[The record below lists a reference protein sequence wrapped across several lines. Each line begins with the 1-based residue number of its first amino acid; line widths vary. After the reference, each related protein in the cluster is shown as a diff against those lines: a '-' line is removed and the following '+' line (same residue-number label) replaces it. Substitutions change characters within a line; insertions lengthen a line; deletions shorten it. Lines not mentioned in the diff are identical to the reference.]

1 MASKQTRG
9 IGMFGLAL
17 LVGILQLGCQQT
29 EAPEA
34 SESANPSGAAA
45 PYDPYGAPS
54 APAPSQAAAPKPA
67 PKAAPA
73 PAPRT
78 ATLAAGTALK
88 VRTTSTLS
96 SNSHNTGDSFVAT
109 LEEPVVEGNWVIA
122 PKGST
127 VEGKIVEADKGGRV
141 QGVAHL
147 TVALSRLTLPGGETV
162 DTPTETFTVQA
173 QTTKKE
179 DATKIA
185 IGSGIGAAVGAI
197 AGGGKGAAI
206 GAGAGAGAGTGVVLA
221 TRGDAAEITSES
233 VLEFKLRS
241 PVTIAEKR

>member
-1 MASKQTRG
+1 MEIQKTKCV
-9 IGMFGLAL
+9 GMLGLAF
-17 LVGILQLGCQQT
+17 LVGILQSGCQRT
-29 EAPEA
+29 ETPEA
-34 SESANPSGAAA
+34 GGSANPSGATA
-45 PYDPYGAPS
+45 PNDPYGATS
-54 APAPSQAAAPKPA
+54 APAPAKAAA
-67 PKAAPA
+67 
-73 PAPRT
+73 RT
-78 ATLAAGTALK
+78 ATLAAGTVLK

-96 SNSHNTGDSFVAT
+96 TNSHNTGDSFVAT
-109 LEEPVVEGNWVIA
+109 LEEPIAEGNWVIA

-127 VEGKIVEADKGGRV
+127 VEGRIVEADKGGRV

-147 TVALSRLTLPGGETV
+147 TVALDRLQLPDGQTV
-162 DTPTETFTVQA
+162 DIPTETFTIQA
-173 QTTKKE
+173 QSTKKE

-206 GAGAGAGAGTGVVLA
+206 GAGAGAGVGTGAVLA

-241 PVTIAEKR
+241 PATISEKR